1 MRLGYGLITCERTL
15 GDPRTWVDRYR
26 EALEL
31 SRLCEENG
39 LDSVWTSEHHFVDD
53 GWMPSLAV
61 TSAAIA
67 ASTSTIEI
75 GTGVVLAPLHH
86 PLRLAEDTAT
96 VGCIAAGRFVL
107 GVGAGW
113 RAEEFQR
120 LGVPQAEAGRRLGE
134 TIRIL
139 RAAWGPEPF
148 EFHGRIF
155 DIERTNVTSKP
166 PRPIP
171 IFVGGRAEPALRR
184 AGRLGDGYLAT
195 TPPLE
200 ALPASI
206 ATVKEGLATARGAPQ
221 GAGSRANRDPA
232 GFRCWAHA
240 PVWVTNDP
248 EGDLDEALRQN
259 WLIRWKYADMAP
271 AQGWPSDPLP
281 EPPPLDEAT
290 AATLRRQII
299 YGTPKEVAGAVV
311 ALGDILGE
319 GGQLIARSFY
329 PGLSFEASARMI
341 ELLGEV
347 KCLL

>member
-1 MRLGYGLITCERTL
+1 MRLGYGLITCERTY

-31 SRLCEENG
+31 SQLCERNR

-53 GWMPSLAV
+53 GYMPSLAV

-86 PLRLAEDTAT
+86 PLRLAEDAAT
-96 VGCIAAGRFVL
+96 VDNIAAGRFVL

-120 LGVPQAEAGRRLGE
+120 LGVPQAGVGRRLGE

-139 RAAWGPEPF
+139 RAAWGNEPF
-148 EFHGRIF
+148 EFHGKVF
-155 DIERTNVTSKP
+155 DFERTNVTPKP

-171 IFVGGRAEPALRR
+171 ILVGGSAERALRR
-184 AGRLGDGYLAT
+184 AGRLGDGFVASST
-195 TPPLE
+195 PLE
-200 ALPASI
+200 VLPRQM
-206 ATVKEGLATARGAPQ
+206 ATVKEGLAA
-221 GAGSRANRDPA
+221 AGRDA
-232 GFRCWAHA
+232 ASFTYSVHE

-248 EGDLDEALRQN
+248 EGDLHEALRQA
-259 WLIRWKYADMAP
+259 WLVRSKYADMAA
-271 AQGWPSDPLP
+271 AQGRPSDPLP
-281 EPPPLDEAT
+281 QPPPLDEDT
-290 AATLRRQII
+290 AATLRRQLI
-299 YGTPKEVAGAVV
+299 YGTPERVAEVV
-311 ALGDILGE
+311 AAFGEVQGE
-319 GGQLIARSFY
+319 GGQFIARSYY
-329 PGLSFEASARMI
+329 PGLSFEASAEMI

-347 KCLL
+347 RRLL